1 MKKKFLL
8 LLSVVFVFCSVA
20 SVAVADDSC
29 EHKYVYSKIDDGY
42 VVYTCEKCQKQ
53 TYKHIEVV
61 VDLAER
67 AQYNVADDNSFVDLV
82 PDGFVNAKDYAK
94 IRNEYKKF
102 KREPGLDIGG
112 TF

>member
-8 LLSVVFVFCSVA
+8 LLSVVLAICGIA

-53 TYKHIEVV
+53 TSKHLEEV
-61 VDLAER
+61 VDLAENG
-67 AQYNVADDNSFVDLV
+67 QYNVADDNSFIDLV

-102 KREPGLDIGG
+102 KREPDLDIGG
-112 TF
+112 NF